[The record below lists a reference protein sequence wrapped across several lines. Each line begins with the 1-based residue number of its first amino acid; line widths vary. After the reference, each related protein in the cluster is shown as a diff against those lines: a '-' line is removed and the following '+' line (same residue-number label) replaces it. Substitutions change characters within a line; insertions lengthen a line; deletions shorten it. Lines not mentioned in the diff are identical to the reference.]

1 LAVDIPTDG
10 AWSAMR
16 SLYNRRSTVFATQ
29 ENNAMPFYEYECA
42 SCKFYT
48 EVMQKIS
55 DAPLEKCPSC
65 GKKALKK
72 LVSAPVFRLKG
83 GGWYE
88 TDFKS
93 DKEGKRNIA
102 DREEP
107 ASKSEDAKAGESKAA
122 ESKPAAESTAK
133 SGGGE
138 GGGSGGA
145 AKPAKEAGGE
155 SRGRRAAGG
164 GGSAGAK
171 SAASRTAASRGKP
184 SARSHSKPASRTK
197 AKSTARRK
205 GRR

>member
-1 LAVDIPTDG
+1 
-10 AWSAMR
+10 
-16 SLYNRRSTVFATQ
+16 
-29 ENNAMPFYEYECA
+29 MPFYEYECT

-48 EVMQKIS
+48 EVMQRIS
-55 DAPLEKCPSC
+55 DAPLQKCPSC

-107 ASKSEDAKAGESKAA
+107 PSKSEEGKAGQAGKPGD
-122 ESKPAAESTAK
+122 SKPAAASAESAGKGTAEAGGSSPAAGEAK
-133 SGGGE
+133 DSGG
-138 GGGSGGA
+138 
-145 AKPAKEAGGE
+145 GGE
-155 SRGRRAAGG
+155 SRGR
-164 GGSAGAK
+164 GSSSKAGA
-171 SAASRTAASRGKP
+171 SAARRAKP
-184 SARSHSKPASRTK
+184 VAGSLSKPGQSKPAQPKPASKGR
-197 AKSTARRK
+197 AKSSGKKK